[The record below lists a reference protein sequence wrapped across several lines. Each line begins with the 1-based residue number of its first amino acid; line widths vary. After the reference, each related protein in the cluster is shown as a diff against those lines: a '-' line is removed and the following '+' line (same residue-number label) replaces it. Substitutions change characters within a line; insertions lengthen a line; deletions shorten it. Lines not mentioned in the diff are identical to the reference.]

1 MLISIRKNNIDERY
15 SFLRIDS
22 FLITPER
29 AGWLYKENDMQDDLI
44 PIGKRIRKSIEE
56 SELTQRAIADMMDIH
71 EKQVSRWVCRKQ
83 AITLRRLMQLATILD
98 VSVDYLL
105 FGDTNEQK

>member
-1 MLISIRKNNIDERY
+1 MH
-15 SFLRIDS
+15 
-22 FLITPER
+22 
-29 AGWLYKENDMQDDLI
+29 DDLI
-44 PIGKRIRKSIEE
+44 PIGKRIRKSIKEIG
-56 SELTQRAIADMMDIH
+56 LTQRQVADMMDVH
-71 EKQVSRWVCRKQ
+71 EKQVSRWVCGIQ

>member
-1 MLISIRKNNIDERY
+1 
-15 SFLRIDS
+15 
-22 FLITPER
+22 
-29 AGWLYKENDMQDDLI
+29 MQDDLI
-44 PIGKRIRKSIEE
+44 PIGKRIRKSIKK
-56 SELTQRAIADMMDIH
+56 SKLTQRAIADMMDIH
-71 EKQVSRWVCRKQ
+71 EKQVSRWVCGEQ